1 MSESAGNANRPG
13 STAGPVVRNVLYL
26 HSHDTGRYL
35 QPYGHGCETPNLQ
48 RLAESGVLF
57 RNAFSAAPTCSPSRA
72 ALLTGQSPHS
82 AGMLG
87 LAHRGFRLN
96 DPTQHIAHILAGHG
110 FATTLIGMQ
119 HVTSGDPR
127 ETGYQDVLSQDDRS
141 VAAVAPRAVRWIEEQ
156 SSQDSNRP
164 FFLDVGFEETHR
176 PFHPADPSEAPYTP
190 LPPPIPDAPESRMD
204 MAGYQASARELDR
217 GVGAILDALDTA
229 GLAESTIVVSTT
241 DHGLAFPGMKGTI
254 GAHGTGVSLI
264 MRGPGG
270 FSGGKVSDAL
280 VSHVDIVP
288 TLCELLAIPRPS
300 WAQGRSLVPLVAQDA
315 GEAQESPEVNEAIFT
330 ELTYHVS
337 YDPQRAVRTKRWT
350 YIRRYGDRALPVVA
364 NCDDSPTR
372 KLLMSAGWAEVPRPF
387 EALYDNLL
395 DPIQRDNLAADP
407 AHASVLA
414 DLRSRL
420 DAWMRNTDDPLLA
433 GDIPLPPGAVAN
445 SPDALTPD
453 EPLVAPG

>member
-1 MSESAGNANRPG
+1 LEAA
-13 STAGPVVRNVLYL
+13 VVRHVLYL

-35 QPYGHGCETPNLQ
+35 QPYGHGCDTPNLQ
-48 RLAESGVLF
+48 RLAEQGVLF

-96 DPTQHIAHILAGHG
+96 DPAQHIAHVLAGRG

-119 HVTSGDPR
+119 HVTDGDPR
-127 ETGYQDVLSQDDRS
+127 ATGYQEVLSRDDMS
-141 VAAVAPRAVRWIEEQ
+141 VAAVAPRAVRWIEEWL
-156 SSQDSNRP
+156 SRGDDRP

-190 LPPPIPDAPESRMD
+190 VPPPIPDTPETRLD
-204 MAGYQASARELDR
+204 MAGYQASARALDR
-217 GVGAILDALDTA
+217 GVGAILAALDAA
-229 GLAESTIVVSTT
+229 GLAGSTLVISTT
-241 DHGLAFPGMKGTI
+241 DHGLAFPGMKGTV

-264 MRGPGG
+264 VRGPGG

-280 VSHVDIVP
+280 VSHIDIVP
-288 TLCELLAIPRPS
+288 TSCDLLAIPRPA
-300 WAQGRSLVPLVAQDA
+300 WAQGASLVPLVAQ
-315 GEAQESPEVNEAIFT
+315 EQEEVHEEIFT

-350 YIRRYGDRALPVVA
+350 YIRRFGDRALPVVA

-372 KLLMSAGWAEVPRPF
+372 KLLMAAGWAEVPRPF

-407 AHASVLA
+407 AHAAVLA
-414 DLRSRL
+414 DLRACL
-420 DAWMRNTDDPLLA
+420 DTWMHDTNDPLLF
-433 GDIPLPPGAVAN
+433 GDVPLPPGAVAN

-453 EPLVAPG
+453 EPLIEG